1 MTVSMDGAKRRRTP
15 RSWRRLRT
23 ALRAG
28 AMPLTVAILSVLL
41 LSGAFASIEPA
52 RAPHFVAW
60 AFLLQVAALVGV
72 RRLRSDP
79 NAQAPARWK
88 AEEGALLCLGALAL
102 TQATGG
108 LTSPLYALLYL
119 LGAAFVL
126 AHPLPL
132 ALGLLGFAL
141 ALDGALFGIARALP
155 LLWPHLA
162 AHAGFTAFFA
172 ALYHG
177 LLAARMRAARSAEG
191 RAVSLR
197 LAEAE
202 ARAREF
208 RLVATSEVA
217 ITEPPVEQG
226 RSVLG
231 GVAEVEAAIR
241 GSLEIAEAALGA
253 HTAALFL
260 LGTDEALRLRECVS
274 QSERLYR
281 GPLHA
286 GEGALGAVLA
296 SGRAVRLAGDPAA
309 LAYYEGAASVSSF
322 LGVPVASQDGGT
334 ALGVLALDREAP
346 FADAEE
352 RIALHLGAQI
362 ARSIEAERLLA
373 AVRREKDEKARFFRA
388 LEELNRT
395 SSVAQAA
402 QAAVEQARQLCPALE
417 LCALTLVEDVGD
429 EPTRAKARHRIE
441 AAVGEGADVLRG
453 LNFADNPG
461 LVSNV
466 VRLAAPL
473 PARSPGEME
482 RVVIFDAATVIKGLR
497 SLKIFPL
504 RAGERALGSLVCA
517 SRGRNAMPD
526 AALRELQLLADQAAG
541 ALVRARLHDRD
552 EKLATQDGLTGLWN
566 RRSMN
571 AQLEA
576 RLRESKRYGRK
587 ISFVLVDVD
596 HFKKVNDTHGHPA
609 GDAVLKGIA
618 AVLKA
623 QARETDLAARYGG
636 EELALVLPE
645 TDAKG
650 ALVIAERL
658 RKAIEAAVHPTD
670 KGVLKVTASIGVS
683 TAFDD
688 AETVEGLIEAA
699 DAALYRA
706 KQGGR
711 NRVERAARRAA
722 A

>member
-1 MTVSMDGAKRRRTP
+1 MVDGAKKRRTP
-15 RSWRRLRT
+15 RSWRRLRA
-23 ALRAG
+23 ALRVG
-28 AMPLTVAILSVLL
+28 AMPAAVAALSVLL
-41 LSGAFASIEPA
+41 LSGAFAQVAPA

-60 AFLLQVAALVGV
+60 AFLLQAAALAGV
-72 RRLRSDP
+72 RRLRNDP
-79 NAQAPARWK
+79 DGPPVPSRWL
-88 AEEGALLCLGALAL
+88 AEEGALLCLSVLAL

-108 LTSPLYALLYL
+108 LLSPLYALLYL

-141 ALDGALFGIARALP
+141 TLDGALFGLSRALP
-155 LLWPHLA
+155 ALWPHLA
-162 AHAGFTAFFA
+162 AHAGFTALFA
-172 ALYHG
+172 ALYHA
-177 LLAARMRAARSAEG
+177 LLAARLRAARSAEG
-191 RAVSLR
+191 RAVSIR

-202 ARAREF
+202 QRAREF

-217 ITEPPVEQG
+217 ITEPPAEQG

-241 GSLEIAEAALGA
+241 GSLEIAGTALGA

-274 QSERLYR
+274 HSERLFR

-309 LAYYEGAASVSSF
+309 LAYYEGTAAVSAF

-334 ALGVLALDREAP
+334 ALGVLAIDRDAP
-346 FADAEE
+346 FGDSEE

-402 QAAVEQARQLCPALE
+402 QAAVEQARLLCPALE
-417 LCALTLVEDVGD
+417 LCALSLVEDLGD
-429 EPTRAKARHRIE
+429 EPSRTRARHRIE
-441 AAVGEGADVLRG
+441 AALGEGADVLAG
-453 LNFADNPG
+453 LTFADNPG
-461 LVSNV
+461 LVANV
-466 VRLAAPL
+466 VRLGAPL
-473 PARSPGEME
+473 PARAPGEME
-482 RVVIFDAATVIKGLR
+482 RIVLFDAATVIKGLR
-497 SLKIFPL
+497 SLKVFPL
-504 RAGERALGSLVCA
+504 RTGDRAVGALVCA
-517 SRGRNAMPD
+517 SRSRNALPD

-541 ALVRARLHDRD
+541 ALVRARLHDRA
-552 EKLATQDGLTGLWN
+552 EKLATLDGLTGLLN

-571 AQLEA
+571 TQLEA
-576 RLRESKRYGRK
+576 RLRESRRYGRK
-587 ISFVLVDVD
+587 ISFILVDVD
-596 HFKKVNDTHGHPA
+596 HFKRVNDTHGHPA

-650 ALVIAERL
+650 ALAIAERL
-658 RKAIEAAVHPTD
+658 RKAIESSGHATE
-670 KGVLKVTASIGVS
+670 KGVLKVTASLGVS

-688 AETVEGLIEAA
+688 ADSVEGLIESA

-711 NRVERAARRAA
+711 NRVERATRRAA